1 MGKPEGVIE
10 KHLVKRCNEN
20 GFLCRKYVSPG
31 YKGVPDRIVIA
42 RGHTV
47 FIELKSA
54 VGKLS
59 ELQKRE
65 IKRMLLSGA
74 DVRVY
79 NNKEQIDA
87 FIDEALGWKVKKYK
101 IPPDMVELLGKD
113 DDK

>member
-1 MGKPEGVIE
+1 MGKPEGLIE
-10 KHLVKRCNEN
+10 KHLVKRCKEE

-42 RGHTV
+42 RGHVV

-65 IKRMLLSGA
+65 IKRMLLLGA

-79 NNKEQIDA
+79 NSKEQIDN
-87 FIDEALGWKVKKYK
+87 FIDEVLGWKVKRYK
-101 IPPDMVELLGKD
+101 IPPDMADLLGKD
-113 DDK
+113 D